1 MPNKAKLESLE
12 NQLISRAKQSNRQSY
27 VEFLA
32 NQTLIQS
39 YLDKGYNIFTV
50 WQALF
55 DEGIISFEYS
65 TFTRHLRKY
74 RAADKKLPTKDEPN
88 QTAAESSQPSETNT
102 PQIIIQE
109 NQPKAAIKLNLPDG
123 MSHNP
128 MINPKDLI

>member
-1 MPNKAKLESLE
+1 MPNKAKLESVE
-12 NQLISRAKQSNRQSY
+12 NQLIVRAKQSNRQSY

-55 DEGIISFEYS
+55 DERLITFEYS

-74 RAADKKLPTKDEPN
+74 RAADKKTPTKDELN
-88 QTAAESSQPSETNT
+88 QSAIEHSQSTETNT
-102 PQIIIQE
+102 PL
-109 NQPKAAIKLNLPDG
+109 PKNTETKPEFATKLNLPDG